1 MPVLSSSS
9 RRQLLT
15 AFIACAGLSALP
27 ALAAD
32 RITGSGKVATETRSG
47 LSDFQA
53 VAGRGSAKLVIRQG
67 AKEAV
72 QVRADDN
79 LLPLVETTIENQG
92 GGRTLVVSLKKNV
105 SIQTRN
111 EIVVTVDVVQLKAL
125 ASSGSGDIVVETLDT
140 PSLSLAMSG
149 SGDARF
155 ARLKTGELAVHVS
168 GSSDIAASGSA
179 TKLNLSISGSGSAQL
194 RELQVDEAA
203 VNIAGSG
210 DADLTVAKNLAVS
223 IAGSGDVV
231 YHGDA
236 KVASRVAG
244 SGSVTRR

>member
-1 MPVLSSSS
+1 MSALTS
-9 RRQLLT
+9 RRKLL
-15 AFIACAGLSALP
+15 AACIACAGLATLP

-32 RITGSGKVATETRSG
+32 RVVGSGKLATEARAG

-53 VAGRGSAKLVIRQG
+53 ISGRGAVKLVIRQA

-79 LLPLVETTIENQG
+79 LLPLVETTIETRG
-92 GGRTLVVSLKKNV
+92 GSRTLVVDLKKNV
-105 SIQTRN
+105 SITTRN
-111 EIVVTVDVVQLKAL
+111 EIVVTVDVVRLKAL
-125 ASSGSGDIVVETLDT
+125 SSSGSGDIVVETLDT
-140 PSLSLAMSG
+140 PSLQLNMSG

-155 ARLKTGELAVHVS
+155 AQLKTDELVIHVS
-168 GSSDIAASGSA
+168 GSSDIEASGRA
-179 TKLNLSISGSGSAQL
+179 AKLSIAISGSGSARL
-194 RELQVDEAA
+194 RGLQTDEAA

-210 DADLTVAKNLAVS
+210 DAELTVARNLAVS